1 MGFIHG
7 VYTTRTDVNMAQTG
21 IYLTWVTAA
30 ILCSVALMPF
40 LRPRFVKHSWS
51 AYVDM
56 FRRYWFHMLIVFS
69 VYLWKDPLDQIDRAL
84 MASTRIEITPY
95 IYAIEGDVTLW
106 VQSGFKSPILTEAL
120 THFYVMGYMT
130 AIFSAF
136 IYPIYADDRYMADRV
151 ALTMFYVYILALPFY
166 LFLNVRVTGDVI
178 PGMETLAYDL
188 TPEIRNWFVQID
200 PFTNGMPSLHI
211 GMPFAIWL
219 AFVKWDEDG
228 RWHRFSMA
236 LLAFI
241 FLTAFSIV
249 YLGIHWISDML
260 GGLLVAHFAVL
271 LADKTRESVWGVF
284 DERLIGRRFALM
296 IDNPR
301 QAFRKILKMIQK
313 AVEPYRQASRKQTS
327 LAIVS
332 VLFLTT
338 TILVYDAT
346 HQSFPL
352 EGVEVP
358 SEATGEGEWMIAI
371 NDTADEDTA
380 IIAWNLSTSDSY
392 EVGGAPWPS
401 PPSVEISGQK
411 MVIYGGFRFDWFEI
425 DPSFGIISPEYR
437 NDLPYR
443 IDDLGIGTTQAG
455 DSYVALLNS
464 SIIEVM
470 SPSGSGIVSIEE
482 VYNVTSLT
490 VSGDSVFWGT
500 DRGNGPELNIFSVST
515 ETRQSYFVNAS
526 SDKETEMGLKDAG
539 IEVDPRNG
547 SITEISADSTS
558 IAVTVDVGAM
568 RRIVLLDRVIGSS
581 EIISEPAWDAW
592 SPHLTAEKLVYLQVT
607 AFVPDG
613 ESETNR
619 YNDVYLFDRSIPD
632 TVRLTSGSESI
643 HEDPRVVSI
652 GAAWLVTTGDD
663 STILEIY
670 DMEDPFEPY
679 SRILLQ
685 AAVVMLVPLLMV
697 WTVQTASESRSNQVS
712 ESLNI

>member
-1 MGFIHG
+1 
-7 VYTTRTDVNMAQTG
+7 MAQTG

-301 QAFRKILKMIQK
+301 QALRKILKMIQK

-327 LAIVS
+327 LAIVT

-392 EVGGAPWPS
+392 KVGGAPWPS

-470 SPSGSGIVSIEE
+470 SPSGSGIVSIED

-526 SDKETEMGLKDAG
+526 SDRETEMGLKDAG

-547 SITEISADSTS
+547 SITEISADSAS

>member
-1 MGFIHG
+1 
-7 VYTTRTDVNMAQTG
+7 
-21 IYLTWVTAA
+21 
-30 ILCSVALMPF
+30 
-40 LRPRFVKHSWS
+40 
-51 AYVDM
+51 VDM

-301 QAFRKILKMIQK
+301 QALRKILKMIQK

-327 LAIVS
+327 LAIVT

-455 DSYVALLNS
+455 DSFVALLNS

-539 IEVDPRNG
+539 IEVDPMNG

-568 RRIVLLDRVIGSS
+568 RRIVLLDRVIGRS

>member
-1 MGFIHG
+1 M
-7 VYTTRTDVNMAQTG
+7 
-21 IYLTWVTAA
+21 
-30 ILCSVALMPF
+30 
-40 LRPRFVKHSWS
+40 
-51 AYVDM
+51 DM

-106 VQSGFKSPILTEAL
+106 VQSGFKSPILTAAL

-301 QAFRKILKMIQK
+301 QALRKILKMIQK

-327 LAIVS
+327 LAIVT

-526 SDKETEMGLKDAG
+526 SDRETEMGLKDAG

>member
-1 MGFIHG
+1 M
-7 VYTTRTDVNMAQTG
+7 
-21 IYLTWVTAA
+21 
-30 ILCSVALMPF
+30 
-40 LRPRFVKHSWS
+40 
-51 AYVDM
+51 DM

>member
-1 MGFIHG
+1 M
-7 VYTTRTDVNMAQTG
+7 
-21 IYLTWVTAA
+21 
-30 ILCSVALMPF
+30 
-40 LRPRFVKHSWS
+40 
-51 AYVDM
+51 DM

-301 QAFRKILKMIQK
+301 QALRKILKMIQK

-327 LAIVS
+327 LAIVT

-526 SDKETEMGLKDAG
+526 SDRETEMGLKDAG

>member
-1 MGFIHG
+1 M
-7 VYTTRTDVNMAQTG
+7 
-21 IYLTWVTAA
+21 
-30 ILCSVALMPF
+30 
-40 LRPRFVKHSWS
+40 
-51 AYVDM
+51 DM

-271 LADKTRESVWGVF
+271 FADKTRESVWGVF

-301 QAFRKILKMIQK
+301 QALRKILKMIQK

-327 LAIVS
+327 LAIVT

-455 DSYVALLNS
+455 DSFVALLNS

-539 IEVDPRNG
+539 IEVDPMNG

-568 RRIVLLDRVIGSS
+568 RRIVLLDRVIGRS

>member
-1 MGFIHG
+1 M
-7 VYTTRTDVNMAQTG
+7 
-21 IYLTWVTAA
+21 
-30 ILCSVALMPF
+30 
-40 LRPRFVKHSWS
+40 
-51 AYVDM
+51 DM

-106 VQSGFKSPILTEAL
+106 VQSGFKSPMLTEAL

-443 IDDLGIGTTQAG
+443 IDDLGIGITQAG

>member
-1 MGFIHG
+1 
-7 VYTTRTDVNMAQTG
+7 MAQTG

-301 QAFRKILKMIQK
+301 QALRKILKMIQK
-313 AVEPYRQASRKQTS
+313 AVKPYRQASRKQTS
-327 LAIVS
+327 LAIVT

-437 NDLPYR
+437 NDLPHR

-490 VSGDSVFWGT
+490 VSGDSVIWGT

>member
-1 MGFIHG
+1 M
-7 VYTTRTDVNMAQTG
+7 
-21 IYLTWVTAA
+21 
-30 ILCSVALMPF
+30 
-40 LRPRFVKHSWS
+40 
-51 AYVDM
+51 DM

-301 QAFRKILKMIQK
+301 QALRKILKMIQK

-327 LAIVS
+327 LAIVT

-443 IDDLGIGTTQAG
+443 IDDLGIGTTQTG

-526 SDKETEMGLKDAG
+526 SDRETEMGLKDAG

>member
-1 MGFIHG
+1 M
-7 VYTTRTDVNMAQTG
+7 
-21 IYLTWVTAA
+21 
-30 ILCSVALMPF
+30 
-40 LRPRFVKHSWS
+40 
-51 AYVDM
+51 DM

-271 LADKTRESVWGVF
+271 FADKTRESVWGVF

-301 QAFRKILKMIQK
+301 QALRKILKMIQK

-327 LAIVS
+327 LAIVT

-539 IEVDPRNG
+539 IEVDPMNG

-568 RRIVLLDRVIGSS
+568 RRIVLLDRVIGRS

>member
-1 MGFIHG
+1 M
-7 VYTTRTDVNMAQTG
+7 
-21 IYLTWVTAA
+21 
-30 ILCSVALMPF
+30 
-40 LRPRFVKHSWS
+40 
-51 AYVDM
+51 DM

-301 QAFRKILKMIQK
+301 QALRKILKMIQK

-327 LAIVS
+327 LAIVT

-392 EVGGAPWPS
+392 KVGGAPWPS

-470 SPSGSGIVSIEE
+470 SPSGSGIVSIED

-526 SDKETEMGLKDAG
+526 SDRETEMGLKDAG

>member
-1 MGFIHG
+1 M
-7 VYTTRTDVNMAQTG
+7 
-21 IYLTWVTAA
+21 
-30 ILCSVALMPF
+30 
-40 LRPRFVKHSWS
+40 
-51 AYVDM
+51 DM

-301 QAFRKILKMIQK
+301 QALRKILKMIQK

-327 LAIVS
+327 LAIVT

-358 SEATGEGEWMIAI
+358 SEATGEGAWMIAI

-526 SDKETEMGLKDAG
+526 SDRETEMGLKDAG

>member
-1 MGFIHG
+1 M
-7 VYTTRTDVNMAQTG
+7 
-21 IYLTWVTAA
+21 
-30 ILCSVALMPF
+30 
-40 LRPRFVKHSWS
+40 
-51 AYVDM
+51 DM

-301 QAFRKILKMIQK
+301 QALRKILKMIQK

-327 LAIVS
+327 LAIVT

-437 NDLPYR
+437 NDLPHR

-490 VSGDSVFWGT
+490 VSGDSVIWGT

-526 SDKETEMGLKDAG
+526 SDRETEMGLKDAG

>member
-1 MGFIHG
+1 M
-7 VYTTRTDVNMAQTG
+7 
-21 IYLTWVTAA
+21 
-30 ILCSVALMPF
+30 
-40 LRPRFVKHSWS
+40 
-51 AYVDM
+51 DM

-301 QAFRKILKMIQK
+301 QALRKILKMIQK

-327 LAIVS
+327 LAIVT

-539 IEVDPRNG
+539 IEVDPMNG

>member
-1 MGFIHG
+1 M
-7 VYTTRTDVNMAQTG
+7 
-21 IYLTWVTAA
+21 
-30 ILCSVALMPF
+30 
-40 LRPRFVKHSWS
+40 
-51 AYVDM
+51 DM

-249 YLGIHWISDML
+249 YLGIHWVSDML

-301 QAFRKILKMIQK
+301 QALRKILKMIQK

-327 LAIVS
+327 LAIVT

-437 NDLPYR
+437 NDLSYR

-526 SDKETEMGLKDAG
+526 SDRETEMGLKDAG

>member
-1 MGFIHG
+1 M
-7 VYTTRTDVNMAQTG
+7 
-21 IYLTWVTAA
+21 
-30 ILCSVALMPF
+30 
-40 LRPRFVKHSWS
+40 
-51 AYVDM
+51 DM

-228 RWHRFSMA
+228 RWHRFSLA

>member
-1 MGFIHG
+1 M
-7 VYTTRTDVNMAQTG
+7 
-21 IYLTWVTAA
+21 
-30 ILCSVALMPF
+30 
-40 LRPRFVKHSWS
+40 
-51 AYVDM
+51 DM

-219 AFVKWDEDG
+219 AFVRWDEDG

-301 QAFRKILKMIQK
+301 QASRKILKMIQK

-327 LAIVS
+327 LAIVT

-526 SDKETEMGLKDAG
+526 SDRETEMGLKDAG

>member
-1 MGFIHG
+1 M
-7 VYTTRTDVNMAQTG
+7 
-21 IYLTWVTAA
+21 
-30 ILCSVALMPF
+30 
-40 LRPRFVKHSWS
+40 
-51 AYVDM
+51 DM

-301 QAFRKILKMIQK
+301 QALRKILKMIQK

-327 LAIVS
+327 LAIVT

-455 DSYVALLNS
+455 DSFVALLNS

-526 SDKETEMGLKDAG
+526 SDRETEMGLKDAG

>member
-1 MGFIHG
+1 M
-7 VYTTRTDVNMAQTG
+7 
-21 IYLTWVTAA
+21 
-30 ILCSVALMPF
+30 
-40 LRPRFVKHSWS
+40 
-51 AYVDM
+51 DM

-106 VQSGFKSPILTEAL
+106 VQSGFKSPMLTEAL

>member
-1 MGFIHG
+1 M
-7 VYTTRTDVNMAQTG
+7 
-21 IYLTWVTAA
+21 
-30 ILCSVALMPF
+30 
-40 LRPRFVKHSWS
+40 
-51 AYVDM
+51 DM

-69 VYLWKDPLDQIDRAL
+69 VYLWKDPLDQINRAL

-301 QAFRKILKMIQK
+301 QALRKILKMIQK

-327 LAIVS
+327 LAIVT

-526 SDKETEMGLKDAG
+526 SDRETEMGLKDAG

-613 ESETNR
+613 EGETNR

>member
-1 MGFIHG
+1 
-7 VYTTRTDVNMAQTG
+7 
-21 IYLTWVTAA
+21 
-30 ILCSVALMPF
+30 
-40 LRPRFVKHSWS
+40 
-51 AYVDM
+51 
-56 FRRYWFHMLIVFS
+56 
-69 VYLWKDPLDQIDRAL
+69 

-301 QAFRKILKMIQK
+301 QALRKILKMIQK

-327 LAIVS
+327 LAIVT

-526 SDKETEMGLKDAG
+526 SDRETEMGLKDAG

-613 ESETNR
+613 EGETNR

>member
-1 MGFIHG
+1 M
-7 VYTTRTDVNMAQTG
+7 
-21 IYLTWVTAA
+21 
-30 ILCSVALMPF
+30 
-40 LRPRFVKHSWS
+40 
-51 AYVDM
+51 DM

-219 AFVKWDEDG
+219 AFVRWDEDG

-301 QAFRKILKMIQK
+301 QASRKILKMIQK

-327 LAIVS
+327 LAIVT

-526 SDKETEMGLKDAG
+526 SDRETEMGLKDAG

-558 IAVTVDVGAM
+558 IAVTVAVGPM
-568 RRIVLLDRVIGSS
+568 RRIVLLHRVIGSS

>member
-1 MGFIHG
+1 M
-7 VYTTRTDVNMAQTG
+7 
-21 IYLTWVTAA
+21 
-30 ILCSVALMPF
+30 
-40 LRPRFVKHSWS
+40 
-51 AYVDM
+51 DM

-301 QAFRKILKMIQK
+301 QALRKILKMIQK

-327 LAIVS
+327 LAIVT

-490 VSGDSVFWGT
+490 VSGDSVIWGT
-500 DRGNGPELNIFSVST
+500 DRGNGPELNIFPVST

-526 SDKETEMGLKDAG
+526 SDRETEMGLKDAG

>member
-1 MGFIHG
+1 M
-7 VYTTRTDVNMAQTG
+7 
-21 IYLTWVTAA
+21 
-30 ILCSVALMPF
+30 
-40 LRPRFVKHSWS
+40 
-51 AYVDM
+51 DM

-301 QAFRKILKMIQK
+301 QALRKILKMIQK

-327 LAIVS
+327 LAIVT

-455 DSYVALLNS
+455 DSFVALLNS

-539 IEVDPRNG
+539 IEVDPMNG

>member
-1 MGFIHG
+1 
-7 VYTTRTDVNMAQTG
+7 MAQTG

-301 QAFRKILKMIQK
+301 QALRKILKMIQK

-327 LAIVS
+327 LAIVT

-437 NDLPYR
+437 NDLPHR

-490 VSGDSVFWGT
+490 VSGDSVIWGT

-712 ESLNI
+712 ESSNI

>member
-1 MGFIHG
+1 
-7 VYTTRTDVNMAQTG
+7 MAQTG

-301 QAFRKILKMIQK
+301 QALRKILKMIQK

-327 LAIVS
+327 LAIVT

-526 SDKETEMGLKDAG
+526 SDRETEMGLKDAG

>member
-1 MGFIHG
+1 M
-7 VYTTRTDVNMAQTG
+7 
-21 IYLTWVTAA
+21 
-30 ILCSVALMPF
+30 
-40 LRPRFVKHSWS
+40 
-51 AYVDM
+51 DM

-69 VYLWKDPLDQIDRAL
+69 VYLWKDPLDL

-301 QAFRKILKMIQK
+301 QALRKILKMIQK

-327 LAIVS
+327 LAIVT

-437 NDLPYR
+437 NDLPHR

-490 VSGDSVFWGT
+490 VSGDSVIWGT

-526 SDKETEMGLKDAG
+526 SDRETEMGLKDAG

>member
-1 MGFIHG
+1 
-7 VYTTRTDVNMAQTG
+7 MAQTG

-271 LADKTRESVWGVF
+271 FADKTRESVWGVF

-301 QAFRKILKMIQK
+301 QALRKILKMIQK

-327 LAIVS
+327 LAIVT

-455 DSYVALLNS
+455 DSFVALLNS

-539 IEVDPRNG
+539 IEVDPMNG

-568 RRIVLLDRVIGSS
+568 RRIVLLDRVIGRS

>member
-1 MGFIHG
+1 
-7 VYTTRTDVNMAQTG
+7 
-21 IYLTWVTAA
+21 
-30 ILCSVALMPF
+30 
-40 LRPRFVKHSWS
+40 
-51 AYVDM
+51 
-56 FRRYWFHMLIVFS
+56 
-69 VYLWKDPLDQIDRAL
+69 

-301 QAFRKILKMIQK
+301 QALRKILKMIQK

-327 LAIVS
+327 LAIVT

-526 SDKETEMGLKDAG
+526 SDRETEMGLKDAG

>member
-1 MGFIHG
+1 
-7 VYTTRTDVNMAQTG
+7 
-21 IYLTWVTAA
+21 
-30 ILCSVALMPF
+30 
-40 LRPRFVKHSWS
+40 
-51 AYVDM
+51 VDM

-271 LADKTRESVWGVF
+271 FADKTRESVWGVF

-301 QAFRKILKMIQK
+301 QALRKILKMIQK

-327 LAIVS
+327 LAIVT

-455 DSYVALLNS
+455 DSFVALLNS

-539 IEVDPRNG
+539 IEVDPMNG

-568 RRIVLLDRVIGSS
+568 RRIVLLDRVIGRS